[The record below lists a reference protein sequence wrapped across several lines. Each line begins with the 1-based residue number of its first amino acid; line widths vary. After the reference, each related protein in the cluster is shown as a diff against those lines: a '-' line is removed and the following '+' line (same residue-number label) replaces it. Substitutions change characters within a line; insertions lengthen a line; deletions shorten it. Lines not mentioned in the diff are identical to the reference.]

1 VQILPLG
8 HPLRLAEET
17 ATIDQISGGRLIFG
31 IGRSA
36 FPRAYN
42 AYGISYEESQDR
54 FAESLEIIKKAW
66 TEPTCSYR
74 GRYHS
79 FENFTLV
86 PRPVQLPH
94 PPIRI
99 AASQPDTY
107 EQIGRLGY
115 PLFSAVRASP
125 LTELARHTRIYR
137 DAWAAA
143 GHPGEPQAYLQTPV
157 YVAET
162 KERALAEA
170 EEGLMRFATYRAD
183 LVRGPLS
190 YAEVQREK
198 GIIGTPDTVADRLAQ
213 LRDEA
218 QLAGI
223 SAEINPGSML
233 SHAQVMNSLRLWC
246 QEVMSRFK

>member
-1 VQILPLG
+1 
-8 HPLRLAEET
+8 
-17 ATIDQISGGRLIFG
+17 
-31 IGRSA
+31 
-36 FPRAYN
+36 

-54 FAESLEIIKKAW
+54 FAESLDIIKLAW
-66 TEPTCSYR
+66 TEPVCSYR

-86 PRPVQLPH
+86 PRPVQRPY
-94 PPIRI
+94 PEIRI

-107 EQIGRLGY
+107 EAIGRLGY

-125 LTELARHTRIYR
+125 LSGLAGHTRAYR
-137 DAWAAA
+137 AAWHAA
-143 GHPGEPQAYLQTPV
+143 GHNGEPRAYLQVPV

-162 KERALAEA
+162 QQRALAEA

-183 LVRGPLS
+183 LVRGPLN

-198 GIIGTPDTVADRLAQ
+198 GIVGTPDVVAERLMQ

-218 QLAGI
+218 HLRRLGRDQPRQHAHARAGHVLA
-223 SAEINPGSML
+223 APLVPGR
-233 SHAQVMNSLRLWC
+233 HAPLQIAVLAFPLLTS
-246 QEVMSRFK
+246 

>member
-1 VQILPLG
+1 MEFGIFHEFWSTRAASQPEAFAQSFAEIAAAEEWG
-8 HPLRLAEET
+8 LAAET

-42 AYGISYEESQDR
+42 AYGISYKESQDR

-66 TEPTCSYR
+66 TEPTCSYQ
-74 GRYHS
+74 GHYHS

-115 PLFSAVRASP
+115 PLFS
-125 LTELARHTRIYR
+125 
-137 DAWAAA
+137 
-143 GHPGEPQAYLQTPV
+143 
-157 YVAET
+157 
-162 KERALAEA
+162 
-170 EEGLMRFATYRAD
+170 
-183 LVRGPLS
+183 
-190 YAEVQREK
+190 
-198 GIIGTPDTVADRLAQ
+198 
-213 LRDEA
+213 
-218 QLAGI
+218 
-223 SAEINPGSML
+223 
-233 SHAQVMNSLRLWC
+233 
-246 QEVMSRFK
+246 